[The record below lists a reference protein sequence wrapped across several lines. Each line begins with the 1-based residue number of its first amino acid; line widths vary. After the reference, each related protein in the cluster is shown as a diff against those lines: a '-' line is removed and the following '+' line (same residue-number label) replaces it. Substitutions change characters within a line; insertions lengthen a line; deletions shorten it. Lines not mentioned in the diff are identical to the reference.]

1 MADYRISVDTKVNTQ
16 QLDKLEQRI
25 KSFNNKPI
33 KVKVDLSVDGSD
45 ITRQIDRQIGGKLG
59 VRANL
64 DVGINDKSMNKAML
78 QAKNMVGKVMNTS
91 KGTRFFPF
99 EDEQY
104 LKTLTNNISKTISK
118 LSNLSLSKGFN
129 ANSIKGE
136 LANLQSDVSLW
147 KKIVDEIDP
156 DLLDSKLK
164 QSIAETQNNI
174 DRLFSS
180 FDNKQLDLRWAEQT
194 AAETAKV
201 EADINKL
208 RSSLQK
214 VYANDK
220 RMIKLDVDSSMY
232 KELERQNNVLMSDIM
247 KLKTDLNGKIPVTF
261 LDSMSNDAKRVT
273 AELNV
278 LEAQIDDIRRKRV
291 DKFISDFKSK
301 SPVNKLNE
309 DIAKLDTINSKV
321 MSMKSEY
328 DSLLI
333 KMPSWISE
341 YQNTGDIDTFSQR
354 MDRFKTIQIE
364 TNKAVSD
371 SLSLQKQRN
380 TLTKKSNASF
390 KLDNA
395 KKTFGLQI
403 DAWMAKNSAAI
414 ELFGDRLNGIKAR
427 ISDVNDDASLAALR
441 SEFQQTTLEAQA
453 MGKATMSLGDKL
465 KQQAKEYGAYLGVAA
480 LTAAGGQALRMMGQ
494 NVLEVDTAMTGLYRV
509 TDLTAKQYDKLY
521 DDMISH
527 AKDYGSTLTDT
538 INATSDWVRAGFDAD
553 TALGLADITA
563 MYQHISDLD
572 YGEAS
577 KNLLTAYKGFEETFS
592 ADFGSD
598 SAGVL
603 SSVEH
608 VADAFNELDNKFS
621 VTSAGLGEGL
631 ARSASALQMAGNTF
645 EQSAAMVGAIT
656 EVTQDPEKAGNS
668 LKVLSLRLR
677 GMKGE
682 LEELGEESEGVENIS
697 KMQGQI
703 LKLTNGKVNIFD
715 GAGEFKST
723 YEIMRD
729 IASVYDELSS
739 TKQADLLE
747 TIAGK
752 HRANDVAGLIKNF
765 GTAIEMAETAEN
777 SMGSASA
784 ENAKYLDSM
793 QGRIDVMTASFQA
806 MSTSV
811 MDSGFLKGGISA
823 ITAIIDGF
831 TKLIDTAG
839 VLPTILGGITAG
851 FSLFNK
857 GIVTVDKAN
866 ERLMVLGKNIGEIK
880 DIFGAFKAG
889 GMNAG
894 FDKMFDNR
902 ENPFSDMSKRIDNDA
917 KAFERYQEV
926 LRKYENSTTPQV
938 DIDNA
943 LAGSSD
949 KLKEYIRNTNDAELS
964 FQKFSDV
971 QKESFVK
978 LQASTGG
985 FKSASAIIREY
996 NGGLKNVGMSQKDYI
1011 KAVSEG
1017 NSILGKHLSSV
1028 QMGSASIVRYGA
1040 SLVGATARTIGL
1052 TVASTA
1058 LNMALT
1064 MGIGVA
1070 IGAAIGWIDKMI
1082 HAEENLA
1089 KTTKE
1094 VSDNF
1099 SDERSSLMKNK
1110 SDYDSAV
1117 DTYGK
1122 LSKGVNSLGQNIG
1135 LTADEF
1141 EQYKQAAN
1149 SIADVA
1155 PDMVAGFDAEGNAI
1169 LKTSANVDTLT
1180 DAYNKLMVA
1189 KADAILEE
1197 DPEKEY
1203 GGLKDIAK
1211 DYFNDLNKFEKDYYS
1226 RSDNNTLSGYLDTD
1240 NIENAIKRVE
1250 KSGAVVNQ
1258 DISRKLVE
1266 NGFKREDGESNGD
1279 FIARAIKEDRN
1290 KVAKVVNEANSAYE
1304 DMSVKLK
1311 NATKALLDREMFGD
1325 TEFSKL
1331 EDATKSAAAMMIDS
1345 WDGEFYQ
1352 RLRTKS
1358 GGDENVFAD
1367 LLEQEVQSVTEKFE
1381 RIGKN
1386 GGEKILSDAF
1396 DFKLDYE
1403 SGNISMSEFAAKAKE
1418 LDAVL
1423 DKAGFTSGDKK
1434 EFMLQLGFEYDKGKL
1449 KEVTSDFEDVERRFS
1464 EFKDKDAISGWLRG
1478 LSGEELNIVANMELN
1493 GKESLG
1499 DLQEMLALEQAL
1511 QGVGSI
1517 DIKIE
1522 TEGIAKVN
1530 AALKESVSA
1539 TGVSVDSLDAL
1550 KSRYA
1555 DLDSYNPSALFEK
1568 TSHGIHLNTEELRRL
1583 EDKLADDNIKKVS
1596 NDLDTLRQ
1604 AYDDVT
1610 GKIAACTDE
1619 TERQSLLMQQSQY
1632 ADRISELEELK
1643 AQYEGLTSA
1652 YNEWTN
1658 AQSSGEEGDMYD
1670 DVISKL
1676 EKAQELRDKG
1686 LVGTNEF
1693 AAATEYMSGKDTS
1706 SMTPDQI
1713 AAAYD
1718 EALPKMKRY
1727 FTENSDGVNNMLND
1741 INALNQEWAHLG
1753 EDGWEIDM
1761 SVEDMQKAAEQL
1773 GVSVEVL
1780 EAVFAKGSDY
1790 GLNIEYDDIF
1800 YAAKSLEEMRSEAE
1814 RANGSLRE
1822 LGATDVEFNF
1832 KSESV
1837 KDLDNQINSALQMAE
1852 QFKNAD
1858 GTWKVG
1864 VEGAEEAKMIIQTL
1878 MLQKQEVS
1886 KPAFM
1891 SVNVSTVEN
1900 GNLGSVISAMQQ
1912 IQTYKNMYDIQVA
1925 IGANTGDTEAKIGNL
1940 ISQLQTLK
1948 TENPDIFADLNLDT
1962 SEFDSA
1968 LSTLSGNVKAGVQLD
1983 AGALSTVQSA
1993 LSGID
1998 AKVLANVGLGDTSA
2012 VDGYTAPEKES
2023 KAKYSVDSSAVD
2035 QWTPP
2040 SKTGTAKYTP
2050 QLSGNLP
2057 STINAGTAIY
2067 TKKIV
2072 EESEANGTAHVDG
2085 TAFADGSNHKKFKS
2099 GNWGTEDSGTAL
2111 MGELGQETI
2120 VRDGHFFT
2128 VGDNGAE
2135 FVKYRKGDI
2144 IFNHRQTEELFKNG
2158 YVTSG
2163 GGRGKAYVEGTAFA
2177 TGVHGGGKLW
2187 GSGSTVINNYNYNV
2201 SSGSSKS
2208 TKSSKSSSSSSSKV
2222 SEEAEKFEE
2231 VLDWIDVAI
2240 DRIERAIKNLDTVA
2254 SSTFRGWSERTSAL
2268 NKQIAQTRNEIDL
2281 QQRAYD
2287 RYMKAAND
2295 VGLDAGWAQKV
2306 RDGKVDVELITDE
2319 NVADKVK
2326 QYQEWYEKALD
2337 ARDAVIELTEAESQ
2351 LFQQRFDNVSE
2362 KFDGYLGVIEHEK
2375 NMLDEFISQSE
2386 ARGYITSQKYYEALS
2401 KDTNDRIAELKK
2413 QRDEMTA
2420 EMNAAVDSGAIEKY
2434 SQSWYEMVNAIDD
2447 VTLEIESANTELL
2460 EFKKTMRELD
2470 WEVFELIQDRISGI
2484 TEESDFLIDLMS
2496 NKKLYDDKGQ
2506 LTDEGQ
2512 ASMGL
2517 HGVNYNTYM
2526 NQADQYAKKVAELN
2540 AQIAKD
2546 PYNQDLI
2553 NKRDEYLEAQRE
2565 SILNAEDEKD
2575 AIKSLVE
2582 DAINAELDSLDK
2594 LIDKRNEALSNA
2606 KD

>member
-1 MADYRISVDTKVNTQ
+1 
-16 QLDKLEQRI
+16 
-25 KSFNNKPI
+25 
-33 KVKVDLSVDGSD
+33 
-45 ITRQIDRQIGGKLG
+45 
-59 VRANL
+59 
-64 DVGINDKSMNKAML
+64 
-78 QAKNMVGKVMNTS
+78 MV
-91 KGTRFFPF
+91 
-99 EDEQY
+99 
-104 LKTLTNNISKTISK
+104 
-118 LSNLSLSKGFN
+118 
-129 ANSIKGE
+129 
-136 LANLQSDVSLW
+136 
-147 KKIVDEIDP
+147 
-156 DLLDSKLK
+156 
-164 QSIAETQNNI
+164 
-174 DRLFSS
+174 
-180 FDNKQLDLRWAEQT
+180 
-194 AAETAKV
+194 
-201 EADINKL
+201 
-208 RSSLQK
+208 
-214 VYANDK
+214 
-220 RMIKLDVDSSMY
+220 
-232 KELERQNNVLMSDIM
+232 
-247 KLKTDLNGKIPVTF
+247 
-261 LDSMSNDAKRVT
+261 
-273 AELNV
+273 
-278 LEAQIDDIRRKRV
+278 
-291 DKFISDFKSK
+291 
-301 SPVNKLNE
+301 
-309 DIAKLDTINSKV
+309 
-321 MSMKSEY
+321 
-328 DSLLI
+328 
-333 KMPSWISE
+333 
-341 YQNTGDIDTFSQR
+341 
-354 MDRFKTIQIE
+354 
-364 TNKAVSD
+364 
-371 SLSLQKQRN
+371 
-380 TLTKKSNASF
+380 
-390 KLDNA
+390 
-395 KKTFGLQI
+395 
-403 DAWMAKNSAAI
+403 
-414 ELFGDRLNGIKAR
+414 
-427 ISDVNDDASLAALR
+427 
-441 SEFQQTTLEAQA
+441 
-453 MGKATMSLGDKL
+453 
-465 KQQAKEYGAYLGVAA
+465 
-480 LTAAGGQALRMMGQ
+480 
-494 NVLEVDTAMTGLYRV
+494 
-509 TDLTAKQYDKLY
+509 
-521 DDMISH
+521 
-527 AKDYGSTLTDT
+527 
-538 INATSDWVRAGFDAD
+538 
-553 TALGLADITA
+553 
-563 MYQHISDLD
+563 
-572 YGEAS
+572 
-577 KNLLTAYKGFEETFS
+577 
-592 ADFGSD
+592 
-598 SAGVL
+598 
-603 SSVEH
+603 
-608 VADAFNELDNKFS
+608 
-621 VTSAGLGEGL
+621 
-631 ARSASALQMAGNTF
+631 
-645 EQSAAMVGAIT
+645 
-656 EVTQDPEKAGNS
+656 
-668 LKVLSLRLR
+668 
-677 GMKGE
+677 
-682 LEELGEESEGVENIS
+682 
-697 KMQGQI
+697 
-703 LKLTNGKVNIFD
+703 
-715 GAGEFKST
+715 
-723 YEIMRD
+723 
-729 IASVYDELSS
+729 
-739 TKQADLLE
+739 
-747 TIAGK
+747 
-752 HRANDVAGLIKNF
+752 
-765 GTAIEMAETAEN
+765 ETAEN

-793 QGRIDVMTASFQA
+793 QGRIDSMVASFQA
-806 MSTSV
+806 MSTSA

-823 ITAIIDGF
+823 ITALIDGF

-839 VLPTILGGITAG
+839 VLPTILGGVTAG
-851 FSLFNK
+851 FSVFNK

-866 ERLMVLGKNIGEIK
+866 TSLKVFGKNIGEIK
-880 DIFGAFKAG
+880 DIFAAFRTG
-889 GMNAG
+889 GENAG
-894 FDKMFDNR
+894 FEKMFDNR
-902 ENPFSDMSKRIDNDA
+902 ENPFTDLSKRMDNDA

-926 LRKYENSTTPQV
+926 LQKYKDSTVPQV
-938 DIDNA
+938 EIDSA
-943 LAGSSD
+943 LKGSSD
-949 KLKEYIRNTNDAELS
+949 SLKEYIRNTQDAELS
-964 FQKFSDV
+964 FSKFSDS
-971 QKESFVK
+971 QKQAFVR

-985 FKSASAIIREY
+985 FKSAYSIIKEY
-996 NGGLKNVGMSQKDYI
+996 NGGLKNVQMSQKDYI

-1094 VSDNF
+1094 ISDNF
-1099 SDERSSLMKNK
+1099 SDERASLMKSK

-1117 DTYGK
+1117 TTYDK

-1169 LKTSANVDTLT
+1169 LNTSANVDTLT

-1189 KADAILEE
+1189 KADAILEA

-1250 KSGAVVNQ
+1250 KAGAVVNQ
-1258 DISRKLVE
+1258 DIARKLVE
-1266 NGFKREDGESNGD
+1266 NGFEREDGESNGD
-1279 FIARAIKEDRN
+1279 FIARAIKEDKG
-1290 KVAKVVNEANSAYE
+1290 KVAKVVNEANAAYE
-1304 DMSVKLK
+1304 DMSAELK

-1358 GGDENVFAD
+1358 DGDENVFAD

-1464 EFKDKDAISGWLRG
+1464 EFKDKDEISGWLRG

-1693 AAATEYMSGKDTS
+1693 AAATEYMSGKDTA

-1753 EDGWEIDM
+1753 DNGWEIDM

-1780 EAVFAKGSDY
+1780 ESVFAKGSDY

-1814 RANGSLRE
+1814 RANDSLRE
-1822 LGATDVEFNF
+1822 LGATDIEFNF
-1832 KSESV
+1832 KSENIE
-1837 KDLDNQINSALQMAE
+1837 DLDNQINSALQMAE

-1878 MLQKQEVS
+1878 MLQKQEIS

-1940 ISQLQTLK
+1940 INQLQTLK

-2012 VDGYTAPEKES
+2012 VDNYTATEKT
-2023 KAKYSVDSSAVD
+2023 AKGKVNWDNNTSLVDTYAA
-2035 QWTPP
+2035 QT
-2040 SKTGTAKYTP
+2040 KTATGTVNW
-2050 QLSGNLP
+2050 GNNTTNVKQ
-2057 STINAGTAIY
+2057 SFTATGTINWTNTNPTGGG
-2067 TKKIV
+2067 KSGGKSPV
-2072 EESEANGTAHVDG
+2072 NGTAHVNG
-2085 TAFADGSNHKKFKS
+2085 TAFADGSNHKRFKR
-2099 GNWGTEDSGTAL
+2099 GNWGLEDSGTAL

-2144 IFNHRQTEELFKNG
+2144 VFNHRQTEELFKNG

-2163 GGRGKAYVEGTAFA
+2163 GGRGRAYVEGTALA

-2201 SSGSSKS
+2201 SSGNSKS
-2208 TKSSKSSSSSSSKV
+2208 TKSSKSSKSSDSKA

-2231 VLDWIDVAI
+2231 VLDWIEIAI
-2240 DRIERAIKNLDTVA
+2240 DRIEREIKNLDTVA

-2268 NKQIAQTRNEIDL
+2268 NEQIAQTRNEIDL

-2386 ARGYITSQKYYEALS
+2386 AKGYITSQKYYEALS
-2401 KDTNDRIAELKK
+2401 KNTNDRIAELKK

-2434 SQSWYEMVNAIDD
+2434 SQSW
-2447 VTLEIESANTELL
+2447 
-2460 EFKKTMRELD
+2460 
-2470 WEVFELIQDRISGI
+2470 
-2484 TEESDFLIDLMS
+2484 
-2496 NKKLYDDKGQ
+2496 
-2506 LTDEGQ
+2506 
-2512 ASMGL
+2512 
-2517 HGVNYNTYM
+2517 
-2526 NQADQYAKKVAELN
+2526 
-2540 AQIAKD
+2540 
-2546 PYNQDLI
+2546 
-2553 NKRDEYLEAQRE
+2553 
-2565 SILNAEDEKD
+2565 
-2575 AIKSLVE
+2575 
-2582 DAINAELDSLDK
+2582 
-2594 LIDKRNEALSNA
+2594 
-2606 KD
+2606 